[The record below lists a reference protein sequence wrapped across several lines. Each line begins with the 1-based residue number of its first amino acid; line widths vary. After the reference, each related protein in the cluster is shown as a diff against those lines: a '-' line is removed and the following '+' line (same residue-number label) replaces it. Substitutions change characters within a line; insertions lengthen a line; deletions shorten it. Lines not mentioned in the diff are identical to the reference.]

1 MVETK
6 TYLVFDVDKKQP
18 SSITEKKLLIV
29 YQDTLTII
37 KFEEIKQNGITK
49 IKL

>member
-6 TYLVFDVDKKQP
+6 TYLVFDLDKKQP
-18 SSITEKKLLIV
+18 ISKTEKKMLIV
-29 YQDTLTII
+29 YEDQLTII